1 MNQESVN
8 DLTRL
13 YNHAKT
19 VFKIEKS
26 YEEIIKTPEDRIFF
40 LRSIIKSIKDVKEGK
55 EKDKLIKWLDKN
67 IENIN
72 KDKKNGID
80 IPNKY
85 IEYYDYIEKA
95 PSIEEIEMYFKILK
109 INIESF
115 QKKSNYNF
123 EIPLSELYTK
133 VTEKLSIEPHNIVH
147 MLGLTKTKK
156 DSIQESILEEIKK
169 EYNIDKTLTPEE
181 GIKLISENFEEYK
194 NKYINFA
201 EKIKRWEETYKKQK
215 GVKIDEN
222 GYIKRDNK
230 YKKAYEKEFGKK
242 YIYFNQNLAK
252 LISYYNFLNFYNLNE
267 IVVDYEDKETHKK
280 RNNSR
285 ETKKIKPDVFLA
297 SYNIEK
303 YDETYMESLAGKE
316 DTPIVSLVGF
326 KTNGYEIAQTNPN
339 IDKKIELSGN
349 ACTQMQTSVMT
360 LNDEYYRYSHYFFID
375 LITEGGKPIY
385 ISDPKQKIIY
395 DISHGREKEAENLKE
410 SLINLNTEWKEC
422 LKDIIKKE
430 PNYKIAV
437 VLKLREDGSQVSVPA
452 PMTNDKLDIL
462 RKYLE
467 KLKGYEIKLNH
478 KRFKYI
484 RINEKLKDY
493 KKEKKHKH
501 R

>member
-1 MNQESVN
+1 
-8 DLTRL
+8 
-13 YNHAKT
+13 
-19 VFKIEKS
+19 
-26 YEEIIKTPEDRIFF
+26 
-40 LRSIIKSIKDVKEGK
+40 
-55 EKDKLIKWLDKN
+55 
-67 IENIN
+67 
-72 KDKKNGID
+72 
-80 IPNKY
+80 
-85 IEYYDYIEKA
+85 
-95 PSIEEIEMYFKILK
+95 
-109 INIESF
+109 
-115 QKKSNYNF
+115 
-123 EIPLSELYTK
+123 
-133 VTEKLSIEPHNIVH
+133 
-147 MLGLTKTKK
+147 
-156 DSIQESILEEIKK
+156 
-169 EYNIDKTLTPEE
+169 
-181 GIKLISENFEEYK
+181 
-194 NKYINFA
+194 
-201 EKIKRWEETYKKQK
+201 
-215 GVKIDEN
+215 
-222 GYIKRDNK
+222 
-230 YKKAYEKEFGKK
+230 
-242 YIYFNQNLAK
+242 
-252 LISYYNFLNFYNLNE
+252 
-267 IVVDYEDKETHKK
+267 
-280 RNNSR
+280 
-285 ETKKIKPDVFLA
+285 
-297 SYNIEK
+297 
-303 YDETYMESLAGKE
+303 MESLAGKE

-430 PNYKIAV
+430 SNYKIAV
-437 VLKLREDGSQVSVPA
+437 VLKLREDGSQVSVPTL
-452 PMTNDKLDIL
+452 MTNDKLDIL